1 MVRDMVTVLES
12 DGKTTIENNHAYN
25 SEIGT
30 SHHPPSSD
38 QALLT
43 VHCKITTHYRREG
56 PLNPTKF
63 YVEGN
68 ERKAKNAGRWL
79 FFVEKRELHGSRLH
93 TSAEPIFD
101 RVPII
106 HFG

>member
-1 MVRDMVTVLES
+1 MEKQQWRTTMHTTVILELPIHPPES
-12 DGKTTIENNHAYN
+12 DL
-25 SEIGT
+25 
-30 SHHPPSSD
+30 
-38 QALLT
+38 ALLT

-56 PLNPTKF
+56 PVHPTKF

-68 ERKAKNAGRWL
+68 ERKAKNAGGWL
-79 FFVEKRELHGSRLH
+79 FFAEKRELHGSGLH